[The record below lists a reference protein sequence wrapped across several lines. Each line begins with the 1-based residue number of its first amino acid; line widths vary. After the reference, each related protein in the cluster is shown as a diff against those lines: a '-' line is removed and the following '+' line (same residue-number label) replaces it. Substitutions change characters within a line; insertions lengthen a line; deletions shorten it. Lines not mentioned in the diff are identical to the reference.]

1 MGKKRLLIRGARVV
15 DPANLVDRMADI
27 LIEEGEISKIEAPK
41 PRPQIL
47 EDIEVIEAEGKI
59 VLPGLIDMHVHLRQP
74 GGEDEETILS
84 GCEAAAVGGVT
95 ALACMPNTHPPVDT
109 PELVKWI
116 ISQAEEAK
124 ARVYPI
130 AAITEGR
137 RGEALSDMARLL
149 EAGAVAFSDDGDPI
163 GNPQLMLSALRVAK
177 QLDALIISHAEEK
190 ALTQGGQMN
199 EGRVSRALGLKGIPA
214 VAEYIGVARDIALAE
229 YVGARLHIAHL
240 STAGAVE
247 LVRQAKRRGAKI
259 TAETAPHYFT
269 LTEEQVKVSG
279 TNAKMNPPLRTP
291 GDVEAIKEGLA
302 DGTIDVIASD
312 HAPHTVEEKALSFC
326 QAPFGIIGL
335 ETTLGLVLTHLVT
348 PRIISLSEAAAL
360 MSTNPA
366 RILGIRGGEIK
377 VGEKANLTIIDPEL
391 EWKVEVGQFRSKSR
405 NSPFQ
410 GWRLKGKAIMT
421 IVEGEIVAPQ
431 SS

>member
-15 DPANLVDRMADI
+15 DPANFVDRMADI

-74 GGEDEETILS
+74 GGEDKETILS
-84 GCEAAAVGGVT
+84 GCEAAAVGGFT
-95 ALACMPNTHPPVDT
+95 ALACMPNTRPPVDT
-109 PELVKWI
+109 SKLVKWI

-291 GDVEAIKEGLA
+291 EDVEAIKEGLA

-312 HAPHTVEEKALSFC
+312 HAPHTVQEKALPFC

-335 ETTLGLVLTHLVT
+335 ETALGLVLTHLVA
-348 PRIISLSEAAAL
+348 PRIISLSEAATL

-391 EWKVEVGQFRSKSR
+391 QWKVEVGQFRSKSR